1 MRIVKNDRNLLIIE
15 DFCPVPI
22 ISTVVIFS
30 YFLYMLTGME
40 SHSNIAASF
49 VILML
54 AVAVSFVIER
64 RRFVFDKQQRVMK
77 WSINKIYSQSK
88 GQMRLDEVLCAEIL
102 ELESKDCSNFSVVI
116 KFKKECINITNYSNT
131 DINNKK
137 NREIIDAI
145 NQFITDKPDYLTL
158 VQ

>member
-22 ISTVVIFS
+22 ISTLVVLS
-30 YFLYMLTGME
+30 YFLYMLIGVET
-40 SHSNIAASF
+40 HSNVAASL
-49 VILML
+49 VILLL

-64 RRFVFDKQQRVMK
+64 RRFVFDKKERVVK
-77 WSINKIYSQSK
+77 WSIAKIYSQSK
-88 GQMRLDEVLCAEIL
+88 GVVKLDDVLGAEIL

-145 NQFITDKPDYLTL
+145 NQFITEKPDYLKL
-158 VQ
+158 VS